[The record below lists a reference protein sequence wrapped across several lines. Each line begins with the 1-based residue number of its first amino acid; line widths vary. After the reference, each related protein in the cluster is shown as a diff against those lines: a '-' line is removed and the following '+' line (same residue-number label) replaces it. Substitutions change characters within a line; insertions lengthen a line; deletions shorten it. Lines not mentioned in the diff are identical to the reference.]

1 MKRSALCPETIP
13 TIARQNPA
21 HVCQRPAL
29 GFVAVLSVVCQV
41 PQPLKN
47 RPPFPSHTGQRDP
60 VLSVSAVLSPG
71 RSRRRSRCTPPRW
84 WFHRPDSVS
93 EPTGGH
99 SESFCERFDGID
111 ASLAAV
117 LNRGDR
123 GRTAFGHPGKVGARV
138 APFGADAAQ
147 PFPHPIAGCCAV
159 SAGFA
164 ESVRKPGRRHS
175 ERSRKFSD
183 GADGRDLSTSFN
195 IESGGLRN
203 ASPCG

>member
-1 MKRSALCPETIP
+1 MNRSALCPDTIP

-21 HVCQRPAL
+21 HGLPTSCI
-29 GFVAVLSVVCQV
+29 GFCRRSVSCLSGSAAAQESA
-41 PQPLKN
+41 
-47 RPPFPSHTGQRDP
+47 PFPSSTGQRDR
-60 VLSVSAVLSPG
+60 VLSVLSVLSPG
-71 RSRRRSRCTPPRW
+71 RSRSRSRSRCTPPRW
-84 WFHRPDSVS
+84 WFHRPDSVG

-175 ERSRKFSD
+175 ERSRQLGHSSN
-183 GADGRDLSTSFN
+183 GRHPL
-195 IESGGLRN
+195 
-203 ASPCG
+203 A